1 MGQNLKLEWKRIEVG
16 WKSPTLQKDLGFKW
30 FGLFLSRI
38 QKLQPGHCS
47 SIWKKFDTLQSKP
60 SEMSFEKE
68 LLNAVVCR
76 LDALE
81 AELIA
86 TKKAIH
92 EALTRQDELLQ

>member
-1 MGQNLKLEWKRIEVG
+1 MKWVENLPFCKRI
-16 WKSPTLQKDLGFKW
+16 WALNDLVYFYHEFKNCN
-30 FGLFLSRI
+30 
-38 QKLQPGHCS
+38 QVTAHQ
-47 SIWKKFDTLQSKP
+47 IWKKFDTLQSKP